1 MKIRLSGDDAETVEG
16 HFIFSDRSGNDFNTL
31 VQTIERAEF
40 LKKPTI
46 FTSMVAKS
54 FYERVVPK
62 DSVDVGFSLA
72 TLHHLQQS
80 PAFVS
85 TQNDA
90 DRSLELNRQQA
101 HRDLVRFLTLRSQE
115 LRRGGSLIVS
125 FVSRSSTGALN
136 YPNLIDSCR
145 QAIVQMVVEK
155 RISPEVAGA
164 FSVPTYDRT
173 FEDVQK
179 SLAEVKHLWQTDEMF
194 EAEITHPAYD
204 QLQKLRASGADPE
217 TASQSYADTV
227 VDWMMAVIAGYFT
240 KALQTAAPQLD
251 GDARRTLLTEWSNRT
266 KDVFLQQH
274 RDSKVSCWFIFVK
287 LQRL

>member
-1 MKIRLSGDDAETVEG
+1 M
-16 HFIFSDRSGNDFNTL
+16 IFSDRPGNDFNTL
-31 VQTIERAEF
+31 VQTIEQAEF

-62 DSVDVGFSLA
+62 NSVDVGFSLA

-90 DRSLELNRQQA
+90 ERSLELNRQQA
-101 HRDLVRFLTLRSQE
+101 HQDLVRFLTLRSQE
-115 LRRGGSLIVS
+115 LRRGGTLILS
-125 FVSRSSTGALN
+125 FVSRSSTGTLN

-145 QAIVQMVVEK
+145 QALVQMVMDK
-155 RISPEVAGA
+155 KITPEAAGA

-179 SLAEVKHLWQTDEMF
+179 SLAEIKHLWQMDELF
-194 EAEITHPAYD
+194 EAEITHPAYE
-204 QLQKLRASGADPE
+204 QLQKAQASGADPE
-217 TASQSYADTV
+217 TTSRSYADTV
-227 VDWMMAVIAGYFT
+227 IDWMMAVIAGYFT
-240 KALQTAAPQLD
+240 KALQIAAPQLD
-251 GDARRTLLTEWSNRT
+251 GNARQELLTEWINRT
-266 KDVFLQQH
+266 KDVFLQKH

-287 LQRL
+287 LIRL